1 MTKILS
7 HLYTA
12 LRASFWGKIDSP
24 DHSQTHH
31 KMEDA
36 MTSWKVLITDGLSD
50 KGIAILSSAAQ
61 VDNKPDISADDL
73 LKLASDYDALV
84 VRGRTKVTPT
94 VFDAATKLK
103 VVGRAGVGV
112 DNIDLTAARSHSV
125 TVVNAPKSTSLAVA
139 ELAIA
144 MMFALARMVPKAD
157 ATMKQGQW
165 IKKQLEGIELTGKTL
180 GIVGMGNIGTLLAQ
194 RAAALGMKVIGY
206 DSIVT
211 SDEIKKRGAEPA
223 ALVDLYAESDF
234 ISFHL
239 PLTPESK
246 AMVNEEAFA
255 QMKRGVRIIDAAR
268 GGIIDETALLAALIT
283 AQVAAA
289 ALDVFATEPP
299 GLTALVAHPNVV
311 ATPHI
316 GAQTEEA
323 QDRAAEDIASEVLNV
338 LRGDPLRWRIV

>member
-1 MTKILS
+1 
-7 HLYTA
+7 
-12 LRASFWGKIDSP
+12 
-24 DHSQTHH
+24 
-31 KMEDA
+31 MEDG
-36 MTSWKVLITDGLSD
+36 MTSWKVLITDGLSE

-73 LKLASDYDALV
+73 LKVAGEYDALV
-84 VRGRTKVTPT
+84 VRGRTKVTPA
-94 VFDAATKLK
+94 VFDAATRLK

-112 DNIDLTAARSHSV
+112 DNIDLTAARSHGV

-139 ELAIA
+139 ELAVA
-144 MMFALARMVPKAD
+144 MMFALARNVPKAD
-157 ATMKQGQW
+157 STMKQGQW

-180 GIVGMGNIGTLLAQ
+180 GIVGMGNIGTFLAQ
-194 RAAALGMKVIGY
+194 RAAALGMKVVGY
-206 DSIVT
+206 DTLVT
-211 SDEIKKRGAEPA
+211 PLEINKRGAESVGLPE
-223 ALVDLYAESDF
+223 LYAKADF

-246 AMVNEEAFA
+246 GMVNGQAFA
-255 QMKRGVRIIDAAR
+255 QMKRGVRIVDAAR
-268 GGIIDETALLAALIT
+268 GGIIDETALLAALESG
-283 AQVAAA
+283 QVAAA

-323 QDRAAEDIASEVLNV
+323 QDRAAEDIASEVLNS
-338 LRGDPLRWRIV
+338 LRGDPLRWKIV

>member
-1 MTKILS
+1 
-7 HLYTA
+7 
-12 LRASFWGKIDSP
+12 
-24 DHSQTHH
+24 
-31 KMEDA
+31 MEDA
-36 MTSWKVLITDGLSD
+36 MTGWKVLITDGLSD

-73 LKLASDYDALV
+73 LKVAVEYDALV
-84 VRGRTKVTPT
+84 VRGRTKVTPA

-112 DNIDLTAARSHSV
+112 DNIDLTAARSHGV

-139 ELAIA
+139 ELALA
-144 MMFALARMVPKAD
+144 MMFALARMLPKAD

-165 IKKQLEGIELTGKTL
+165 IKKQLEGIELNGKTL

-194 RAAALGMKVIGY
+194 RATALGMKVIGY
-206 DSIVT
+206 DTLVSPE
-211 SDEIKKRGAEPA
+211 EIKKRGAEPV
-223 ALVDLYAESDF
+223 ALLALYAEADF

-246 AMVNEEAFA
+246 GMVNGQAFA
-255 QMKRGVRIIDAAR
+255 QMKHGVRIIDAAR
-268 GGIIDETALLAALIT
+268 GGIIDETALVAALESG
-283 AQVAAA
+283 QVAAA

-338 LRGDPLRWRIV
+338 LRGEPLRWKIV

>member
-1 MTKILS
+1 MT
-7 HLYTA
+7 T
-12 LRASFWGKIDSP
+12 
-24 DHSQTHH
+24 
-31 KMEDA
+31 
-36 MTSWKVLITDGLSD
+36 WKVLISDGLSD

-73 LKLASDYDALV
+73 LKVAGEYDAMV
-84 VRGRTKVTPT
+84 VRGRTKVTPA
-94 VFDAATKLK
+94 VFEAAKRLR

-112 DNIDLTAARSHSV
+112 DNIDLTAARAHGV

-139 ELAIA
+139 ELALG
-144 MMFALARMVPKAD
+144 MMFSLARMIPKAD
-157 ATMKQGQW
+157 ATMKLGQW
-165 IKKQLEGIELTGKTL
+165 IKKQLEGIELNGKTL
-180 GIVGMGNIGTLLAQ
+180 GIVGTGNIGTLLAQ
-194 RAAALGMKVIGY
+194 RASALGMRVIGF
-206 DSIVT
+206 DTLVPE
-211 SDEIKKRGAEPA
+211 DEMKKRGIAPV
-223 ALVDLYAESDF
+223 ALADLYAKSDF

-246 AMVNEEAFA
+246 GMVNGQAFA

-268 GGIIDETALLAALIT
+268 GGIIDETALLAALDSG
-283 AQVAAA
+283 QVASA
-289 ALDVFATEPP
+289 ALDVYATEPP

-338 LRGDPLRWRIV
+338 LRGEPLRWKIV